1 MNKDGFFIKKL
12 WLEGKQVDNAIVTFE
27 KGLNVIYG
35 SSDAGKTFIYQCIHY
50 MLGASKRPKSIPE
63 AKKYTSVKL
72 EIETYK
78 GDKYLLERALKGGD
92 FDLLNIKTEKK
103 RKLLV
108 KNDKTKDSETI
119 SDFLLSLSNLSNKE
133 IRKNKDGVKQN
144 LYFQDLAKYFLIDEE
159 KIITEKSPISIKPER
174 NFNPAETFEK
184 NVFKFL
190 MSGEDDSNII
200 VPIKPKE
207 IQNKTGKIELY
218 NELILQLNRELKD
231 IDYKKV
237 DNQIKK
243 LDENIEKFK
252 GESSNLSEE
261 LKALNTLK
269 NNLRVEID
277 KDKGDLINLNE
288 ILYRSGIL
296 EQQYSSDIQRLK
308 ASIEFENFLPKG
320 NTSSCPVCDNEIK
333 IEINTEEL
341 KLGIK
346 KELQKIELLISELTK
361 SQETF
366 HAEKQSIED
375 KVKENQL
382 THQQIILKIETD
394 VDRKLKEITAEASI
408 FINKKEELSRIKTL
422 KDRLDNYMIEK
433 NKIQKFI
440 ENNKQTKKDT
450 IYEELT
456 TDIVTP
462 ILIEIQKILLEMNFK
477 NMETINIGFSEE
489 VLDFVIDDK
498 GRGTFGKGY
507 RAILYAVFIVSLLQY
522 FRTTNYQ
529 IGLAVIDSPL
539 NPYKPKDNNL
549 EGKIDT
555 DLAENFYRYL
565 FENIKEEQVI
575 VIENKDVPVD
585 IVNKIKFL
593 EFHEGNGFL
602 RGGGK

>member
-1 MNKDGFFIKKL
+1 MNKYGFFIKKL
-12 WLEGKQVDNAIVTFE
+12 WLEGKQVDDAIVTFE

-78 GDKYLLERALKGGD
+78 GDKYLLKRALKGGD
-92 FDLLNIKTEKK
+92 FDLLNTKTEKS
-103 RKLLV
+103 RTLLV
-108 KNDKTKDSETI
+108 KNDKTKDDETI

-133 IRKNKDGVKQN
+133 IRKNADGVKQN

-159 KIITEKSPISIKPER
+159 KIITEKSPISVKPER

-218 NELILQLNRELKD
+218 SELILQLNTDLKD

-237 DNQIKK
+237 DNQIEK
-243 LDENIEKFK
+243 LDEAIEKFK
-252 GESSNLSEE
+252 GESSNLSKE
-261 LKALNTLK
+261 LIVLTISK
-269 NNLRVEID
+269 NNLRVKID
-277 KDKGDLINLNE
+277 KHKGKLINLNE
-288 ILYRSGIL
+288 IQYRSKIL
-296 EQQYSSDIQRLK
+296 EQQYLSDIQRLK
-308 ASIEFENFLPKG
+308 ASLEFGKFLPEG
-320 NTSSCPVCDNEIK
+320 SPSLCPVCDNKIK
-333 IEINTEEL
+333 VEVNTEEL
-341 KLGIK
+341 KFGTE
-346 KELQKIELLISELTK
+346 KELKKIELLINELTK

-366 HAEKQSIED
+366 NKEKKHIENRVNED
-375 KVKENQL
+375 KVI
-382 THQQIILKIETD
+382 HQQIILKIETE
-394 VDRKLKEITAEASI
+394 VDRKLKEITEQVSI
-408 FINKKEELSRIKTL
+408 FTNKKEELSRIKTL
-422 KDRLDNYMIEK
+422 KDKLDNYIIEK
-433 NKIQKFI
+433 DKIQEFI
-440 ENNKQTKKDT
+440 KNSKQKKKDT

-456 TDIVTP
+456 TDALTP
-462 ILIEIQKILLEMNFK
+462 ILTEIQKILLEMNFK
-477 NMETINIGFSEE
+477 DMETINISFSEE
-489 VLDFVIDDK
+489 ALDFIIDDK
-498 GRGTFGKGY
+498 GRGASGKGY

-522 FRTTNYQ
+522 FRTTDYQ

-539 NPYKPKDNNL
+539 NPYKPKDKQL
-549 EGKIDT
+549 DEKINT

-565 FENIKEEQVI
+565 FKNIKDEQVI
-575 VIENKDVPVD
+575 VIENTDVPND
-585 IVNKIKFL
+585 ILKNINFL

-602 RGGGK
+602 NG